1 MGLLLLRVAVGVSLG
16 FQGLAY
22 LRVDD
27 GPWATVILGLLMILT
42 GALLLIGFLTPV
54 ACILTQLISTAVALS
69 FLPSTMF
76 DLPDGR
82 PTTLFLFVMAVAIL
96 LLGPGAFSM
105 DARWFGRREV
115 VIPR

>member
-1 MGLLLLRVAVGVSLG
+1 MGLLLLRVAVGISLA
-16 FQGLAY
+16 FQGMLY
-22 LRVDD
+22 VRGD
-27 GPWATVILGLLMILT
+27 GGLWATMIAGLLMIVT
-42 GALLLIGFLTPV
+42 GALLVVGFLTPV
-54 ACILTQLISTAVALS
+54 ACILTQLITTAVALS
-69 FLPSTMF
+69 FLPTTMF